1 MEEFYDNQH
10 SCAPEDH
17 LNIVLKAYLK
27 GFACGEK
34 HKEDLDRFAC
44 ARSTKLALQN
54 PGKIPE
60 SALLRDLIED
70 LLKARVHMRKALR
83 FQQKKKE
90 HFELARELLKDDVD
104 QAAAETPLGA
114 VQRTPWQRFL
124 HMGAPGSE
132 LTREIKEY
140 KNAQLVTMPLLTIL
154 QKMSHEWKSLYGDI
168 VINPVSSLMLL
179 LGKSFG

>member
-1 MEEFYDNQH
+1 MEEFYDNQY
-10 SCAPEDH
+10 SCAPEDN

-27 GFACGEK
+27 GFTCGQK

-44 ARSTKLALQN
+44 ARSTKFALQN
-54 PGKIPE
+54 SEKVTR

-83 FQQKKKE
+83 FQQKKKAY
-90 HFELARELLKDDVD
+90 FELARELLEDDND
-104 QAAAETPLGA
+104 KAAAETPLGA
-114 VQRTPWQRFL
+114 VKRTPWQRFL

-140 KNAQLVTMPLLTIL
+140 KNAQLVTLPLLTIL
-154 QKMSHEWKSLYGDI
+154 TKMSNEWKSVYGDL
-168 VINPVSSLMLL
+168 VNTVSSLVLR
-179 LGKSFG
+179 LGKSLS